1 MTRGILT
8 LIVAALLALALVGA
22 QGSAAATQR
31 KSPITQGYGNP
42 VVAQTLAAQKT
53 VSKPPSA
60 TSPLSTTGRQSTLPF
75 TGIDLALLSSGGAG
89 LLLLGASLRRLGRQ
103 KA

>member
-1 MTRGILT
+1 MMA
-8 LIVAALLALALVGA
+8 VALVGA
-22 QGSAAATQR
+22 GLIGVQGSAAAP

-42 VVAQTLAAQKT
+42 VVSQTLAAQKT
-53 VSKPPSA
+53 VSAP
-60 TSPLSTTGRQSTLPF
+60 SPLNATGRRSTLPF

-103 KA
+103 RA

>member
-1 MTRGILT
+1 MTRGMVT
-8 LIVAALLALALVGA
+8 LIVVVLMGAALIGA
-22 QGSAAATQR
+22 EGSTAATPR
-31 KSPITQGYGNP
+31 KSPIAQGYGNP

-53 VSKPPSA
+53 VSRPLGA
-60 TSPLSTTGRQSTLPF
+60 VSPLSTTGRQSTLPF